1 MSGGPVDIATGGP
14 VGRTTGGVRVSV
26 RLAPK
31 SSRDAVTGLMRT
43 AQGGWTIKASVT
55 AVPEAGQANEALVRL
70 LAKQWGVPR
79 TSIALTAGAAERNK
93 ILHVSGDP
101 DDLFRRIEGWLAPF
115 RSASSSRPDPGP
127 DPDPAA

>member
-1 MSGGPVDIATGGP
+1 MSEGPVRP
-14 VGRTTGGVRVSV
+14 VAGGVRISV

-31 SSRDAVTGLMRT
+31 SSRDAVSGLMRT
-43 AQGGWTIKASVT
+43 ADGGWTLKACVT
-55 AVPEAGQANEALVRL
+55 AVPEAGRANDALVRL

-79 TSIALTAGAAERNK
+79 SAVTVAAGAVERNK

-115 RSASSSRPDPGP
+115 RSASSSEPDSPP
-127 DPDPAA
+127 DSTEETHG